1 MRRRLSRR
9 LLRLFKDCAGTN
21 MIEAAIITPLLLL
34 LSFSIVDF
42 ASMFYVYLALENGVS
57 QATRFAVTG
66 QTMTNPLDPTAQ
78 LNRAESIKLAMR
90 QATPTLTIDDSA
102 FTFTF
107 MTPPGGSWSA
117 GTGGP
122 GDIGKV
128 TVDYTWNVMTP
139 LIKPFFP
146 SGQMHFTVSSSMKNE
161 SF

>member
-1 MRRRLSRR
+1 MRRHISHRLVRV
-9 LLRLFKDCAGTN
+9 LRDCAGTN
-21 MIEAAIITPLLLL
+21 MLEAAIITPLLLL
-34 LSFSIVDF
+34 LTFSVVDF

-57 QATRFAVTG
+57 QATRFGVTG
-66 QTMTNPLDPTAQ
+66 QTMANPLNPSTQ

-107 MTPPGGSWSA
+107 MTPPGGSWSS

-128 TVDYTWNVMTP
+128 TVDYTWSVMTP
-139 LIKPFFP
+139 LIRPFFP